1 MSNEEP
7 KKKRSKKQTIELIA
21 YSAFCIFGA
30 YYCYHLKGSD
40 GFLVA
45 LSVQEDMLLSML
57 PRITMAL
64 GIASLLWV
72 LLDPE
77 KLKKTIQKRK
87 GWVKIV
93 YATILGAV
101 TPGGPSSAFSIL
113 NLFLNSGLGYLIGV
127 TYITAWSMLG
137 VQRILIW
144 DIPLMGTEQA
154 GLRFI
159 SGIWLPAFA
168 GLLAAWLFG
177 KYEGEKR
184 P

>member
-1 MSNEEP
+1 MSNNEP

-21 YSAFCIFGA
+21 YSAFCIFGG

-45 LSVQEDMLLSML
+45 LSVQEDMLLGML

-77 KLKKTIQKRK
+77 KLKKTIQKRT

-137 VQRILIW
+137 V
-144 DIPLMGTEQA
+144 
-154 GLRFI
+154 
-159 SGIWLPAFA
+159 
-168 GLLAAWLFG
+168 
-177 KYEGEKR
+177 
-184 P
+184 

>member
-7 KKKRSKKQTIELIA
+7 KTKRSKKQTIELIA

-45 LSVQEDMLLSML
+45 LSVQEDMLLGML

-101 TPGGPSSAFSIL
+101 TPGGPSSAFFYSQSFSEQRPRIPNRHYVYHRL
-113 NLFLNSGLGYLIGV
+113 VNARSSADTDMGYPVNGYR
-127 TYITAWSMLG
+127 TS
-137 VQRILIW
+137 
-144 DIPLMGTEQA
+144 
-154 GLRFI
+154 
-159 SGIWLPAFA
+159 
-168 GLLAAWLFG
+168 
-177 KYEGEKR
+177 R